1 MAPGRKPRMVPSFGA
16 QPNIRTQPN
25 IGTQPNMRTQPNTR
39 PTLAGK
45 GVMGFK
51 GSMGGKVGSGGKGLG
66 IGGMKRHRKV
76 VRDSVR
82 GITKGD
88 IRRLARRGG
97 VKRLSTQIYDEVRT
111 AMQDRLKLILKDCT
125 VFLDHSK
132 RKTITVSDVIFA
144 LKRIGSPIYGF
155 EAVRGA

>member
-1 MAPGRKPRMVPSFGA
+1 MVPSFGA
-16 QPNIRTQPN
+16 QPNIRTQSN

-51 GSMGGKVGSGGKGLG
+51 GSTGGKVGSGGKGLG
-66 IGGMKRHRKV
+66 VGGMKRHRKV

-88 IRRLARRGG
+88 IRTSISTKSDPQTNNRISSRSRLARRGG

-132 RKTITVSDVIFA
+132 RK
-144 LKRIGSPIYGF
+144 
-155 EAVRGA
+155 